1 MCPCIPDW
9 IGIWTGWFLR
19 RGENRS
25 ARRKTSQSK
34 VVRTN
39 NKLNSHMMLTPGF
52 KLGPHWWEASTL
64 TTTPPLPPEPVTFC
78 SVQYAMVVLI
88 DTWCFCFDSCNGNL
102 FYYKT
107 LLFFSFSYS
116 TLSFRWISQHL
127 PEEEQKKLNSL
138 LEHPTSLI
146 KISYND
152 YNWNLNGS
160 KL

>member
-1 MCPCIPDW
+1 MCPCVPNR
-9 IGIWTGWFLR
+9 IGIWKCWFLR

-25 ARRKTSQSK
+25 TRRKTSRTK

-39 NKLNSHMMLTPGF
+39 NKLNPHMTSTPGF
-52 KLGPHWWEASTL
+52 KLGPHWWEGSTL
-64 TTTPPLPPEPVTFC
+64 TTTPPLLPEPVTF
-78 SVQYAMVVLI
+78 SSFQYAMVVLI
-88 DTWCFCFDSCNGNL
+88 DTWCFCFDSCNRNL
-102 FYYKT
+102 FHYKN

>member
-1 MCPCIPDW
+1 MMFFD
-9 IGIWTGWFLR
+9 
-19 RGENRS
+19 
-25 ARRKTSQSK
+25 
-34 VVRTN
+34 VVIVAI
-39 NKLNSHMMLTPGF
+39 
-52 KLGPHWWEASTL
+52 E
-64 TTTPPLPPEPVTFC
+64 
-78 SVQYAMVVLI
+78 I
-88 DTWCFCFDSCNGNL
+88 CFIVKIYC
-102 FYYKT
+102 
-107 LLFFSFSYS
+107 FFSFSFS